1 MANQGLRVS
10 GEREVNQV
18 NRARQDHEV
27 QMAILDGKVA
37 RVLREIVGNRAHRV
51 CRDNRDRTELRES
64 EAREVRPVRPDHRA
78 QMDSPDN
85 LESQDREVTLD
96 EQAHPDLRVNRY

>member
-1 MANQGLRVS
+1 MS

-18 NRARQDHEV
+18 NREKQGHEV
-27 QMAILDGKVA
+27 QTAILDGKVA

-51 CRDNRDRTELRES
+51 HRDNRDRTELREN
-64 EAREVRPVRPDHRA
+64 EAREVQPVSPDRRA

-85 LESQDREVTLD
+85 LERQDREVTLD